1 MSCEKFNVASVR
13 QHRDGIHM
21 PRVTFEA
28 PRQKGEY
35 GVLTMMGRS
44 IPVISAEQLA
54 GRLKLIGCREEV
66 IDEIVGSLFGFAVA
80 AETTVAASELS
91 ECLV

>member
-1 MSCEKFNVASVR
+1 MASCEFNVGDVR
-13 QHRDGIHM
+13 RHRDGIHM

-28 PRQKGEY
+28 PGREGEY

-54 GRLKLIGCREEV
+54 GRLELIGCREEV
-66 IDEIVGSLFGFAVA
+66 INEIVGSLFGYAVA
-80 AETTVAASELS
+80 AEASVPASELS